1 MLLGNAYD
9 DSEDEETAP
18 QAVPLA
24 LQPASREDVEQS
36 AESEDEASEGEEAS
50 GVVPVALSSAADAA
64 DDEDE
69 EEEEAARQA
78 AAEAA
83 ARAAA
88 AEAARVAELPPPDF
102 TGWVPAGGG
111 APSARTAPLVGG
123 RSKKRKGP
131 GGGASQI
138 SSGFKAAVTRHDA
151 LEAQKEA
158 ELELELEERKKN
170 NGLSAAYDSVFRS
183 GPRSRRDHAEITRG
197 HTRSPEITSSAAAG
211 SVTPHAPA
219 RESPHPQG
227 LQGSHLQPL
236 ID

>member
-1 MLLGNAYD
+1 MLRGNAYD

-50 GVVPVALSSAADAA
+50 GVVPVALSAAADAA

-138 SSGFKAAVTRHDA
+138 SSGFKAAGRGTPIHCHKLSPVTVSD
-151 LEAQKEA
+151 
-158 ELELELEERKKN
+158 
-170 NGLSAAYDSVFRS
+170 GC
-183 GPRSRRDHAEITRG
+183 RRQGR
-197 HTRSPEITSSAAAG
+197 R
-211 SVTPHAPA
+211 APA
-219 RESPHPQG
+219 VAR
-227 LQGSHLQPL
+227 
-236 ID
+236 